1 MLELSDDVVG
11 EDPQRRMLKP
21 VRLLS
26 DDEDEEDEDEQELD
40 DELEL
45 LLDDPEE
52 RYAVESNWKIDPLA
66 EEEELLEEDSPDEEL
81 LEQVIDEEEL
91 IGLLVDE
98 LEELDDEE
106 LLDDDDDDPMQPE
119 LLPHDSS

>member
-66 EEEELLEEDSPDEEL
+66 EEEELLEEDSTDEEL
-81 LEQVIDEEEL
+81 LEEVIDEEEL
-91 IGLLVDE
+91 E
-98 LEELDDEE
+98 DEE
-106 LLDDDDDDPMQPE
+106 LLDDDDDEPMQPE